1 MCRVPPRDTR
11 VMPANA
17 PADLLDPPAALRRL
31 RADEA
36 PYPGTLHAGDPQT
49 VHVDA
54 DLVPAALWRCAL
66 DGHILAPWDL
76 SRTPGGHAAVMI
88 HCPERLS
95 AWSVAAG
102 ARAEYR
108 PGEVVT
114 VAVSVLRAAEEARR
128 MGLEAGT

>member
-76 SRTPGGHAAVMI
+76 SRTTG
-88 HCPERLS
+88 R
-95 AWSVAAG
+95 
-102 ARAEYR
+102 
-108 PGEVVT
+108 
-114 VAVSVLRAAEEARR
+114 ARR
-128 MGLEAGT
+128 GDDPLPGALVGVERGGGRAGGIPAG